1 MKYPG
6 ILFLMLLF
14 LQGSTMAQETVWKAD
29 FRGPLPGMPPE
40 EWKCLW
46 GTMGDDLVIISNV
59 NTLSGRAMEIDRS
72 GSNPG
77 MWAYGTK
84 TADVPEG
91 TAIFHIPFRL
101 EDGGVNAAFGIEIGT
116 RKGRYLA
123 IGFQKRHVRIFNSKW
138 KLIADLGTF
147 QMKKWYRIVLRLPT
161 RGSGRE
167 KGCGRLEVFENG
179 SFQQKE
185 RAVTF
190 HLPVPSAPY
199 GTFLFVVNPPRKDG
213 RRFKVCFD
221 RLELLHAP

>member
-84 TADVPEG
+84 TADVPDG

-123 IGFQKRHVRIFNSKW
+123 ISEAARQNIQQQMETDRRSRHVP
-138 KLIADLGTF
+138 D
-147 QMKKWYRIVLRLPT
+147 
-161 RGSGRE
+161 E
-167 KGCGRLEVFENG
+167 KMVSDR
-179 SFQQKE
+179 S
-185 RAVTF
+185 
-190 HLPVPSAPY
+190 PSADS
-199 GTFLFVVNPPRKDG
+199 GKRQ
-213 RRFKVCFD
+213 
-221 RLELLHAP
+221 